1 MLLKHLQTFVTVVE
15 HGSVSKAALCLH
27 IAQPAL
33 SRHISELERELGLK
47 LFDRVGRHL
56 LLTGEGAQL
65 LGSCRSLLGD
75 VSSLSERARQ
85 LQGGD
90 QGVLTVAASPM
101 QIETVLSTFLNRY
114 RESYPKVEVN
124 LIEAV
129 GDKTLDMLDR
139 GEIQISLAAVQAEQV
154 EERGF
159 GFYTAPP
166 MELHA
171 VWHSEYQPDRDTSIE
186 INRLA
191 PHRLL
196 LLDAGFFARKTFDA
210 ACRLAG
216 IKPTIAIESQAP
228 HTLLALAEAGHGVAI
243 LPSTVRIER
252 YEVRSS
258 LIIYESRP
266 LLIPLVIAWDQR
278 RVQPQ
283 FAKDFCE
290 LLAKYMGA
298 MPPHRHRST
307 HKVGLAAKRPGGR
320 ERLKE
325 AAARIAIK

>member
-15 HGSVSKAALCLH
+15 QGSVSKAALHLH

-33 SRHISELERELGLK
+33 SRHIGELERELGLK

-65 LGSCRSLLGD
+65 LENCRSLLGN

-90 QGVLTVAASPM
+90 QGVLTVGASTM
-101 QIETVLSTFLNRY
+101 QIETALSTFLNRY
-114 RESYPKVEVN
+114 AQLYPKVEVR

-139 GEIQISLAAVQAEQV
+139 GDIQIGLAAVQVEQI

-159 GFYTAPP
+159 GFYAAPP
-166 MELHA
+166 LELHA
-171 VWHSEYQPDRDTSIE
+171 VWHSKYEFDRDAPIE

-196 LLDAGFFARKTFDA
+196 LLDSGFFARKTFDA
-210 ACRLAG
+210 ACRLTG
-216 IKPTIAIESQAP
+216 IKPTIVIESQAP

-243 LPSTVRIER
+243 LPSTVRLHR

-290 LLAKYMGA
+290 LLAEYMSKVL
-298 MPPHRHRST
+298 PYRRQSPHKT
-307 HKVGLAAKRPGGR
+307 GLATNRPR
-320 ERLKE
+320 RPRLKGAE
-325 AAARIAIK
+325 ARIAIK